1 VGTVTTENTGKQEAN
16 KPNPNE
22 VALGLLEK
30 LGIPNPP
37 PVSTVSAAVGVTEV
51 AGRATDVQ
59 KPQPEGL
66 PAEVVAHSS
75 DVEKPQLPTPA
86 VATAQTLEV
95 DCRPCNGCC
104 GGRRGRRLPRRVYG
118 LVGWVAGV
126 RGVPMCQVLNE
137 YPELFCQRL
146 RGRSRHGLNHVKEL
160 ERLLSREGEY
170 KASYVLGRLNE
181 CLNDAVCWR
190 YLRLGVEGWYRVVH
204 LLADREPGDVDAYF
218 AGLVRGL
225 GFGSVVEASRYL
237 RLVVQGL
244 LELRFVNRGR
254 GYHDALS
261 ARCRLCGVE
270 FDLTGPLPAVL
281 FNIVRH
287 FRVEHRLARPEDV
300 EAVVEDVRESQG
312 KVDVVLRSLR
322 SIEALMGWLA
332 DGVKA
337 RGLVS
342 DGKCTLCG
350 GEVGGDPLHV
360 VLHFVDWHREV
371 AEDLFRN
378 LGQQQVREP
387 QAVDLFEDVAREVS
401 QRTGVEYELVLGVVK
416 TVYSI
421 VNIEGTLNV
430 DEVIMHMN
438 FYDPALTT
446 RLTGIDVRHLVLAVK
461 EALDARGLIDARVK
475 AKPEEQPEAKPE
487 SEPEEPHS
495 SEQSDANAE
504 AKAEAKPE
512 ESQSLEAK
520 AEDKPPE
527 AECRPED
534 IGANSIDPYSITHRL
549 ACELYRLYG
558 KPGNYITLA
567 EMLIKDIK
575 KDCSEK
581 ALERLGYGNV
591 RMLIKAL
598 KKLKLC

>member
-1 VGTVTTENTGKQEAN
+1 
-16 KPNPNE
+16 
-22 VALGLLEK
+22 
-30 LGIPNPP
+30 
-37 PVSTVSAAVGVTEV
+37 
-51 AGRATDVQ
+51 
-59 KPQPEGL
+59 
-66 PAEVVAHSS
+66 
-75 DVEKPQLPTPA
+75 
-86 VATAQTLEV
+86 
-95 DCRPCNGCC
+95 
-104 GGRRGRRLPRRVYG
+104 
-118 LVGWVAGV
+118 
-126 RGVPMCQVLNE
+126 
-137 YPELFCQRL
+137 
-146 RGRSRHGLNHVKEL
+146 LNHVKEL

-270 FDLTGPLPAVL
+270 IDLTGPLPAVL

-461 EALDARGLIDARVK
+461 EALEARGLIDVRVK
-475 AKPEEQPEAKPE
+475 EKAQL
-487 SEPEEPHS
+487 
-495 SEQSDANAE
+495 E

-512 ESQSLEAK
+512 EPHSSEPQPKAKDVEQPEEPKPEQPEAK
-520 AEDKPPE
+520 ANTGQPE
-527 AECRPED
+527 AKPNDAHSSGCRPED
-534 IGANSIDPYSITHRL
+534 VGAKPEDKDTTLFQL
-549 ACELYRLYG
+549 ACELYKRYG
-558 KPGNYITLA
+558 KPGNYMALA
-567 EMLIKDIK
+567 KMLLKDIK
-575 KDCSEK
+575 NGCSEK
-581 ALERLGYGNV
+581 KLVKLGYGNV
-591 RMLIKAL
+591 ELLLGALKAL
-598 KKLKLC
+598 KLC